1 MIFFG
6 GFIFLIL
13 TWFFFKKAGS
23 DYPRLFWSAFFYKC
37 AMAIALG
44 LVYLHYYK
52 SNDTWLFFYDAVK
65 AAELGRTDFGEY
77 IQFLWNSESS
87 NPIMIS
93 LVNTQERSLFLV
105 KIISIT
111 CLLTADNY
119 WLCSIY
125 FASISFFASWFL
137 FASVSRHFDNSYREA
152 ALAFL
157 FYPSV
162 LFWSS
167 GLVKETLAL
176 AGIYFLATIF
186 IKMVGSNRIS
196 ILEWIIAVLAFYFSW
211 NLKYY
216 WTALF
221 MAVAITSVMYIYFKC
236 RRLISTKY
244 QFLTW
249 MFIFIVLC
257 AAFSLMHPNFYLNRF
272 LDVLITN
279 HNDFVAISKPDALI
293 HFYQLEP
300 SWISIFINSP
310 WALFSGILRP
320 FLWEANGLTG
330 LLAAIENLIV
340 LVLIGSAFVKRA
352 MPTENRIL
360 LFSTLTYIVLLCIF
374 LTLSTPNL
382 GTLSRYRVGFLPFL
396 VFAVSYRNP
405 LLKYL
410 SERINQVRQ

>member
-1 MIFFG
+1 
-6 GFIFLIL
+6 
-13 TWFFFKKAGS
+13 
-23 DYPRLFWSAFFYKC
+23 
-37 AMAIALG
+37 
-44 LVYLHYYK
+44 
-52 SNDTWLFFYDAVK
+52 
-65 AAELGRTDFGEY
+65 
-77 IQFLWNSESS
+77 
-87 NPIMIS
+87 
-93 LVNTQERSLFLV
+93 
-105 KIISIT
+105 
-111 CLLTADNY
+111 
-119 WLCSIY
+119 
-125 FASISFFASWFL
+125 
-137 FASVSRHFDNSYREA
+137 
-152 ALAFL
+152 
-157 FYPSV
+157 
-162 LFWSS
+162 
-167 GLVKETLAL
+167 
-176 AGIYFLATIF
+176 
-186 IKMVGSNRIS
+186 
-196 ILEWIIAVLAFYFSW
+196 
-211 NLKYY
+211 
-216 WTALF
+216 
-221 MAVAITSVMYIYFKC
+221 
-236 RRLISTKY
+236 
-244 QFLTW
+244 
-249 MFIFIVLC
+249 
-257 AAFSLMHPNFYLNRF
+257 MHPNFYLNRF

-300 SWISIFINSP
+300 SWFSIFINSP

>member
-1 MIFFG
+1 
-6 GFIFLIL
+6 
-13 TWFFFKKAGS
+13 
-23 DYPRLFWSAFFYKC
+23 
-37 AMAIALG
+37 MAIALG

-65 AAELGRTDFGEY
+65 AAELGRTDIGEY

-196 ILEWIIAVLAFYFSW
+196 INRMDNSR
-211 NLKYY
+211 
-216 WTALF
+216 
-221 MAVAITSVMYIYFKC
+221 S
-236 RRLISTKY
+236 
-244 QFLTW
+244 
-249 MFIFIVLC
+249 
-257 AAFSLMHPNFYLNRF
+257 RF
-272 LDVLITN
+272 LFL
-279 HNDFVAISKPDALI
+279 
-293 HFYQLEP
+293 LE
-300 SWISIFINSP
+300 S
-310 WALFSGILRP
+310 
-320 FLWEANGLTG
+320 
-330 LLAAIENLIV
+330 
-340 LVLIGSAFVKRA
+340 
-352 MPTENRIL
+352 
-360 LFSTLTYIVLLCIF
+360 
-374 LTLSTPNL
+374 
-382 GTLSRYRVGFLPFL
+382 
-396 VFAVSYRNP
+396 
-405 LLKYL
+405 
-410 SERINQVRQ
+410 